1 MTTIMKTTYKNNN
14 AKTMKSLLFLLIIIL
29 CNNYSFSQNQKRK
42 KIKALKATYITTEL
56 DLSSSEA
63 EKFWP
68 IYNAFEKTQDELR
81 KESRL
86 LRENLKENFENISEK
101 NAKITLNKSIEL
113 QNKKHEGQ
121 NLLINELLNFLPAK
135 KIILLKKAE
144 EDFTRK
150 LLKRFKNKGNLRNEN
165 RLPPPR

>member
-68 IYNAFEKTQDELR
+68 IYNAFHKTQDELR

-86 LRENLKENFENISEK
+86 LRENFYL
-101 NAKITLNKSIEL
+101 L
-113 QNKKHEGQ
+113 Q
-121 NLLINELLNFLPAK
+121 
-135 KIILLKKAE
+135 
-144 EDFTRK
+144 
-150 LLKRFKNKGNLRNEN
+150 
-165 RLPPPR
+165 